1 MPASSLPLLAY
12 TLVPPPPACRPS
24 LALCEAGTSKP
35 CFQDQ
40 QEWDNENTMS
50 FRELPMGS
58 NAKMLTRCEPKW
70 REAAALEPGCPG
82 FHSCLSYCVTSGK

>member
-1 MPASSLPLLAY
+1 MVESQSPGVTLGTLASDLPCDLGKPLLFPGLSFFIY
-12 TLVPPPPACRPS
+12 
-24 LALCEAGTSKP
+24 
-35 CFQDQ
+35 Q